1 MRYAI
6 YFTPGEADPLTRA
19 AERWIGRSAFSDT
32 TFAPLDADLAFHTA
46 SARRYG
52 FHATLKAPFRLAE
65 GRSEA
70 ELIDAFD
77 LWTAARDPFVGPR
90 LVIGQIDGFFALLP
104 ETRSADLDALARDL
118 TVDFDAFRAPAS
130 EGEIARRNP
139 ESLTTRQVGHLHE
152 WGYPYVMEDF
162 RFHMTLTG
170 RVGGEEAAQL
180 RRHLEAHFGAL
191 LDAPVA
197 FASLALF
204 VEPEPGA
211 PFTVRA
217 FRPLDRNL
225 ARKTA

>member
-19 AERWIGRSAFSDT
+19 AERWIGRSAFSDAT
-32 TFAPLDADLAFHTA
+32 LAPLDADLAFHTA

-52 FHATLKAPFRLAE
+52 FHATLKAPFRLADDS
-65 GRSEA
+65 SEA

-77 LWTAARDPFVGPR
+77 RWTAAREPFVGPR
-90 LVIGQIDGFFALLP
+90 LVIGQIDGFFALVP
-104 ETRSADLDALARDL
+104 EMPNADLDALARDL
-118 TVDFDAFRAPAS
+118 TVDFDAFRASAS
-130 EGEIARRNP
+130 EAEIARRNP
-139 ESLTTRQVGHLHE
+139 ENLTTRQVRHLQE

-170 RVGGEEAAQL
+170 RVTGEEAAHL
-180 RRHLEAHFGAL
+180 RRRLDKHFGAL
-191 LDAPVA
+191 LDAPVT

-204 VEPEPGA
+204 IEAEPGA

-217 FRPLDRNL
+217 FRQLGRNL